1 MVDGVMEE
9 LHVQTLRFPLVVAVT
24 VLSTFLF
31 GCPKNELEPFRPV
44 EKDYG
49 RPLAPGQMALRK
61 IGPDRYPD
69 FSRAFYD
76 RSALLAS
83 LDNSLAYMQKPS
95 SRRYFPYLDVSHDRA
110 VASLRRM
117 REILESTTSPQELD
131 AAIKREFEVYQ
142 SVGCDDQGT
151 VFFTGY
157 YCPIFEG
164 RKHYDRT
171 FRFPLY
177 RRPTDLVVDS
187 EGMTQGRRTPDG
199 TIVPYYTRREIE
211 EGGVLSG
218 TEIAFLKDPFE
229 AYVATVQGSTKLRL
243 EDGSL
248 YELGYA
254 GNNGHQYESVAKR
267 MVADGALKRSE
278 ISLQAM
284 LRYFA
289 QHPRDVWKYTWQN
302 PRYVF
307 FQERAGGPYGSLN
320 VPVTPYYSLA
330 TDKTVFPR
338 ACMAF
343 FTSELPDPQSRE
355 IRPYASFALDQDT
368 GGAIRAAGRS
378 DIYIGIGAGAEAVA
392 GRIGAE
398 GRLYYVFLKQ
408 GGSAETVR

>member
-1 MVDGVMEE
+1 MEE
-9 LHVQTLRFPLVVAVT
+9 FHVHRLRSLFVVTLATMSL
-24 VLSTFLF
+24 LIL
-31 GCPKNELEPFRPV
+31 GCPKDDMQPFRPV

-49 RPLAPGQMALRK
+49 RPLGPGEMALRK
-61 IGPDRYPD
+61 IGPDKYPD
-69 FSRAFYD
+69 FSRAYYD
-76 RSALLAS
+76 RAALIAS
-83 LDNSLAYMQKPS
+83 LDNSLAYLAKPS
-95 SRRYFPYLDVSHDRA
+95 SKRYFPYLDVSHDRA

-117 REILESTTSPQELD
+117 RELLETVSSPQELD
-131 AAIKREFEVYQ
+131 ATIKREFEVYQ

-164 RKHYDRT
+164 RRRHDST

-177 RRPTDLVVDS
+177 RKPPDLVVDS
-187 EGMTQGRRTPDG
+187 EGMAQGRRTPEG
-199 TIVPYYTRREIE
+199 AIVPYYTRREIE
-211 EGGVLSG
+211 EGGVLNG
-218 TEIAFLKDPFE
+218 LEIAFLKDPFE

-243 EDGSL
+243 ADGSL
-248 YELGYA
+248 FELGYG

-343 FTSELPDPQSRE
+343 FTTELPDPQTRAV
-355 IRPYASFALDQDT
+355 RPYASFTLDQDT

-398 GRLYYVFLKQ
+398 GKLYYMFVK
-408 GGSAETVR
+408 